1 MYLSGGDTA
10 RLRRPRLILIV
21 PRPGFSDEVPA
32 IRTNLPQAP
41 NSFIGRQREVAELL
55 QLMGPARA
63 QTPRLL
69 TLCGPGGIGK
79 TRLALHVLARAAGEF
94 ADGAWVVDLSD
105 LTQPDLVVF
114 RIASILGVSEEPSRP
129 LLDTL
134 ADALGSRALL
144 VALDNCEHLIDVC
157 AQVCQRLLASSP
169 GLRLIVTSREPLRVA
184 AEHVWQVPPLSV
196 PPLTLNSGDA
206 LEAYGS
212 EAISLFADRAAASSP
227 GFAVSLDNAGA
238 VATLCRALDGM
249 PLAIEL
255 AAARVRALSVEQ
267 IGARLAD
274 RFRLLTTGDRT
285 APARHRT
292 LRATIDWSHDLLT
305 EPERILLR
313 RLSVFAGWSLEMA
326 EQVCP
331 DEALPGDD
339 VFDVMA
345 ALVDKSLVAREREV
359 LGQARYRLLD
369 SIREYAAAHL
379 DQAGETGAFERK
391 LRDYTLRVAEQNLA
405 TGMGQVPASWSDR
418 VNVFRRYDAEMGN
431 VWRVLTRCLAADD
444 AETGLRIGTAISP
457 CWIVR
462 GAFAEGAEWLDA
474 FLDLSEPPTDPGP
487 TGPLRLAGFR
497 GPALVARA
505 QLALPVDPAAAD
517 APARAGLELCRSAA
531 QDFWTAAALNLL
543 AETAL
548 HTGSLPKAAE
558 RADEALAVA
567 RSSGDVWHQG
577 YALGTQ
583 AALAAAQGRLREA
596 SELAHAS
603 IAAMRGIDHSW
614 GVARGLLGLADL
626 ARLRGDHREA
636 HVRYQEALP
645 ILREIDSRP
654 QIARCLAGLGR
665 SALDVDEL
673 DEARHCFTESIRLSR
688 STGSRI
694 GTVRALEAFAALAV
708 REKEP
713 ERVVRLTAAASALR
727 ERASLP
733 PLPGRRLDRFLGAA
747 RELGPVT
754 VDQLW
759 AQGLALDAGAAVT
772 LALNAPP
779 LAGAPQDVPLTSG
792 VPAPA
797 GAPEVSGAI
806 ALGPAHDPLTPRER
820 EVVALVARGYTNR
833 AIADELVITP
843 ATAARHV
850 ANILSKLGFT
860 TRTQVAWWLAG
871 HPARDA

>member
-1 MYLSGGDTA
+1 VG
-10 RLRRPRLILIV
+10 
-21 PRPGFSDEVPA
+21 
-32 IRTNLPQAP
+32 Q
-41 NSFIGRQREVAELL
+41 
-55 QLMGPARA
+55 ARA
-63 QTPRLL
+63 L

-79 TRLALHVLARAAGEF
+79 TRLALHVLAQAADEF

-114 RIASILGVSEEPSRP
+114 RIASVLGVSEEPSRP

-134 ADALGSRALL
+134 ADALSSRALL

-274 RFRLLTTGDRT
+274 RFRLLTGGDRT

-305 EPERILLR
+305 APERILLR

-331 DEALPGDD
+331 DEALPSAD
-339 VFDVMA
+339 VLDVMS

-379 DQAGETGAFERK
+379 DEAGETAAFERK
-391 LRDYTLRVAEQNLA
+391 LRDYTLKVSEQNLA

-418 VNVFRRYDAEMGN
+418 VKVFRRYDAEMGN
-431 VWRVLTRCLAADD
+431 VWQVLTRCLAAGD

-457 CWIVR
+457 AWIVR

-474 FLDLSEPPTDPGP
+474 FLDLPTPAPDGPTAP
-487 TGPLRLAGFR
+487 TGPAEPAFR

-517 APARAGLELCRSAA
+517 APARAGLELCRSAS

-548 HTGSLPKAAE
+548 HTGDLPEAAQ

-567 RSSGDVWHQG
+567 TSSGDVWHQG

-626 ARLRGDHREA
+626 ARLRGDHHEA
-636 HVRYQEALP
+636 HLRYQEALP

-654 QIARCLAGLGR
+654 QIARCLVGLGR

-673 DEARHCFTESIRLSR
+673 DEARRCFTESIRLSR

-713 ERVVRLTAAASALR
+713 ERVVRLTAAVSALR
-727 ERASLP
+727 EQASLP

-759 AQGLALDAGAAVT
+759 AQGLALDADAAVT

-792 VPAPA
+792 DPS
-797 GAPEVSGAI
+797 EVSGDI
-806 ALGPAHDPLTPRER
+806 PLGPPHDPLTPRER
-820 EVVALVARGYTNR
+820 QVVALIARGYTNK

-850 ANILSKLGFT
+850 ANILGKLGFT
-860 TRTQVAWWLAG
+860 SRTQVAWWLAD
-871 HPARDA
+871 HPGRNA

>member
-1 MYLSGGDTA
+1 
-10 RLRRPRLILIV
+10 
-21 PRPGFSDEVPA
+21 
-32 IRTNLPQAP
+32 
-41 NSFIGRQREVAELL
+41 VAELL
-55 QLMGPARA
+55 QLVGQARA
-63 QTPRLL
+63 L

-79 TRLALHVLARAAGEF
+79 TRLALHVLAQAADEF
-94 ADGAWVVDLSD
+94 PDGAWVVDLSD
-105 LTQPDLVVF
+105 LTQSDLVVF
-114 RIASILGVSEEPSRP
+114 RIASVLGVSEEPSRP

-134 ADALGSRALL
+134 ADALSSRVLL
-144 VALDNCEHLIDVC
+144 VALDNCEHLIEVC

-196 PPLTLNSGDA
+196 PPLTMNGDDA
-206 LEAYGS
+206 LEVYRS

-227 GFAVSLDNAGA
+227 GFAVSPDNAGA
-238 VATLCRALDGM
+238 LATLCRALDGM

-331 DEALPGDD
+331 DEALPAAD
-339 VFDVMA
+339 VLDVIS

-379 DQAGETGAFERK
+379 DEAGETGTFERR

-405 TGMGQVPASWSDR
+405 TGMGRVPASWSDR

-431 VWRVLTRCLAADD
+431 VWQVLTRCLAAGD

-474 FLDLSEPPTDPGP
+474 FLALSEPPPPSPTAP
-487 TGPLRLAGFR
+487 TGLAGFR
-497 GPALVARA
+497 GPALVVRG
-505 QLALPVDPAAAD
+505 QLALPVDPAAAE
-517 APARAGLELCRSAA
+517 APARVGLELCRSAG

-548 HTGSLPKAAE
+548 HTGDLPEAAE
-558 RADEALAVA
+558 RAGEALAVA
-567 RSSGDVWHQG
+567 RSAEDVWHQG

-603 IAAMRGIDHSW
+603 ISAMRSIDHSW

-636 HVRYQEALP
+636 HLRYQEALP

-673 DEARHCFTESIRLSR
+673 GEARECFADSIRLSR

-708 REKEP
+708 REKEL

-727 ERASLP
+727 EQAGLP
-733 PLPGRRLDRFLGAA
+733 PLPGNRLDRFLGAA
-747 RELGPVT
+747 RELGPAT

-759 AQGLALDAGAAVT
+759 AQGSALDADAAVT
-772 LALNAPP
+772 LALNTPP
-779 LAGAPQDVPLTSG
+779 LTGAPQDVPLTPG
-792 VPAPA
+792 VPAQP
-797 GAPEVSGAI
+797 GAAEISGPI
-806 ALGPAHDPLTPRER
+806 PLGPPHDPLTPRER
-820 EVVALVARGYTNR
+820 EVVALIARGYTNK

-850 ANILSKLGFT
+850 ANILNKLGFT
-860 TRTQVAWWLAG
+860 SRTQVAWWLADQPG
-871 HPARDA
+871 RDS

>member
-1 MYLSGGDTA
+1 VG
-10 RLRRPRLILIV
+10 
-21 PRPGFSDEVPA
+21 
-32 IRTNLPQAP
+32 Q
-41 NSFIGRQREVAELL
+41 
-55 QLMGPARA
+55 ARA
-63 QTPRLL
+63 L

-79 TRLALHVLARAAGEF
+79 TRLALHVLAQAADEF

-114 RIASILGVSEEPSRP
+114 RIASVLGVSEEPSRP

-134 ADALGSRALL
+134 ADALSSRALL

-331 DEALPGDD
+331 DEALPAAD
-339 VFDVMA
+339 VLDVMS

-379 DQAGETGAFERK
+379 DEAGETAAFERK
-391 LRDYTLRVAEQNLA
+391 LRDYTLKVSEQNLA
-405 TGMGQVPASWSDR
+405 TGMGQVPASWPDR
-418 VNVFRRYDAEMGN
+418 VKVFRRYDAEMGN
-431 VWRVLTRCLAADD
+431 VWQVLTRCLAAGD

-457 CWIVR
+457 AWIVR

-474 FLDLSEPPTDPGP
+474 FLDLPDQVAEV
-487 TGPLRLAGFR
+487 R

-517 APARAGLELCRSAA
+517 APARAGLELCRSAG
-531 QDFWTAAALNLL
+531 QDFWTAAAVNLL

-548 HTGSLPKAAE
+548 HTGDLPEAAQ

-567 RSSGDVWHQG
+567 TSSGDVWHQG

-603 IAAMRGIDHSW
+603 ITAMHGIDHSW
-614 GVARGLLGLADL
+614 GVARALLGLADL
-626 ARLRGDHREA
+626 ARLRGDHHEA
-636 HVRYQEALP
+636 HLRYQEALP

-654 QIARCLAGLGR
+654 QIARCLVGLGR

-673 DEARHCFTESIRLSR
+673 DEARRCFTESIRLSR

-713 ERVVRLTAAASALR
+713 ERVVRLTAAVSALR
-727 ERASLP
+727 EEVGLP

-759 AQGLALDAGAAVT
+759 AQGLALDADAVVT
-772 LALNAPP
+772 LALNTPP

-792 VPAPA
+792 DP
-797 GAPEVSGAI
+797 PEVSGDI
-806 ALGPAHDPLTPRER
+806 PLGPPHDPLTPRER
-820 EVVALVARGYTNR
+820 EVVALIARGYTNK

-850 ANILSKLGFT
+850 ANILGKLGFT
-860 TRTQVAWWLAG
+860 SRTQVAWWLADQPG
-871 HPARDA
+871 RNA